1 MLFAERVFLPSP
13 FLNDDKRFS
22 RNFSKK
28 NVSRSVSSSVSSP
41 DPLSERFAEGGRRLS
56 GGWGKLFAVTA
67 ACWSLFQIWI
77 ASPLPFVFGFGIIH
91 GVPAR
96 AIHLAFAFALVF
108 LSYPLLSRWC
118 ASKAGPPRVDAW
130 LGVAFLLLATGSCLY
145 IVFAHDAIVER
156 TGILLRLEEGFPIE
170 LVIGFVGLLLLLE
183 ATRRA
188 IGWPLVI
195 VSASF
200 IVYALYG
207 QSMPDLISH
216 RGLSFERM
224 IGYYWF
230 GGEVVFGIP
239 LDVATSFVFMF
250 VLFGALLNRAGGG
263 KFFLDLAFACV
274 GKYRG
279 GPAKASIL
287 ASGMTGMISGSSIAN
302 TVTTGTFTIPV
313 MRKSGLSAVKAGAI
327 EVAASVNGQI
337 MPPIMGAAAFI
348 MAELLGISYQ
358 TVIYHA
364 FVPAFVAYLALFW
377 ISHLESMKL
386 NLRPMEASTIPQFFK
401 VLQSGIHHLLPIMI
415 LIYLLL
421 VKRFTPSLAI
431 FWATVVL
438 LLLMLCQRLAPA
450 FRAQG
455 ALMWKLLQE
464 GLREAARDIGAGL
477 VAGARNMAS
486 VSIAVGC
493 AGIVVGSVGAT
504 GLNNALI
511 GIVEALAG
519 NNIYILLALTAVLCL
534 LLGMGLPTTAN
545 YLVVASLM
553 APVLVELGAASGL
566 VLPLIVVH
574 LYVFYFGLM
583 ADVTPPVGLAAYA
596 AAAISRADPIKT
608 GIQAFAYEIRTA
620 ILPVVFV
627 FNNELVLIGI
637 KSWWQGLFVFATSL
651 IAIMCFASATQR
663 FFLKRLRWAEV
674 AFLLL
679 IAAALLRPDGVL
691 SIAYPRW
698 QQVDLAAVTK
708 LEPELA
714 GREVR
719 VSVVRYTDYGERYRL
734 ASFTPKETKAMDES
748 ISGGLKSIGVG
759 VVRETQAGEDRMLI
773 VSLSQAA
780 EGKGMLVGDHVT
792 GMEARIENRPSSY
805 WVSFFALFLLGGFSL
820 WHRREQRAQ

>member
-1 MLFAERVFLPSP
+1 MSRSSSSSPSSLPSSADS
-13 FLNDDKRFS
+13 LN
-22 RNFSKK
+22 
-28 NVSRSVSSSVSSP
+28 
-41 DPLSERFAEGGRRLS
+41 ERFAEGGRRLD
-56 GGWGKLFAVTA
+56 GGWGKMFALTA

-77 ASPLPFVFGFGIIH
+77 ASPLPFVLNFGIIH

-108 LSYPLLSRWC
+108 LSYPLLNRWC
-118 ASKAGPPRVDAW
+118 ARKVGPPRFDAW
-130 LGVAFLLLATGSCLY
+130 LGVLLLVLAVGSCLY
-145 IVFAHDAIVER
+145 IVFAYDALVER
-156 TGILLRLEEGFPIE
+156 TGILLRLPFGEGEFPVE

-188 IGWPLVI
+188 IGLALVI

-207 QSMPDLISH
+207 QSMPDLIAH
-216 RGLSFERM
+216 RGLSFERL

-313 MRKSGLSAVKAGAI
+313 MRQVGLPAVKAGAI
-327 EVAASVNGQI
+327 EVAASVNGQL

-364 FVPAFVAYLALFW
+364 VVPAFVAYIALFW

-386 NLRPMEASTIPQFFK
+386 NLRPMPPSAIPHFFK
-401 VLQSGIHHLLPIMI
+401 VLRGGLHHLLPILL

-431 FWATVVL
+431 FWTTAL
-438 LLLMLCQRLAPA
+438 LLLSMLCQRLAPA
-450 FRAQG
+450 LRAQG
-455 ALMWKLLQE
+455 GLMWRLLRE
-464 GLREAARDIGAGL
+464 GLREAGRDIGAGL
-477 VAGARNMAS
+477 VAGARNMAGI
-486 VSIAVGC
+486 SIAIGC

-511 GIVEALAG
+511 GIVEAIAG

-534 LLGMGLPTTAN
+534 LLGLGLPTTAN

-620 ILPVVFV
+620 ILPLVFV
-627 FNNELVLIGI
+627 FNTEIVLIGI
-637 KSWWQGLFVFATSL
+637 KSWWQGLFVFITSL
-651 IAIMCFASATQR
+651 LAIMCFASATQR
-663 FFLKRLRWAEV
+663 FFFKRLRWAEMT
-674 AFLLL
+674 FLLL

-691 SIAYPRW
+691 SIVYPRW
-698 QQVDLAAVTK
+698 QQAELSTEARADLDF
-708 LEPELA
+708 A

-719 VSVVRYTDYGERYRL
+719 VAVTRFTDYGERYRL
-734 ASFTPKETKAMDES
+734 VTFPPSETGTM
-748 ISGGLKSIGVG
+748 GGKTIEGLDAIGVR
-759 VVRETQAGEDRMLI
+759 VVRETQAGEEHLSI
-773 VSLSQAA
+773 VSLSPEA
-780 EGKGMLVGDHVT
+780 EGKGMLKGDRVT
-792 GMEARIENRPSSY
+792 GLEARIENRPSAY
-805 WVSFFALFLLGGFSL
+805 WVSLVALALLTTFFF
-820 WHRREQRAQ
+820 WHRREERSQRRRNQRHSAT

>member
-1 MLFAERVFLPSP
+1 MS
-13 FLNDDKRFS
+13 S
-22 RNFSKK
+22 T
-28 NVSRSVSSSVSSP
+28 SSS
-41 DPLSERFAEGGRRLS
+41 DPLDGRLAEGGRRLS
-56 GGWGKLFAVTA
+56 GGWGKLFALTA
-67 ACWSLFQIWI
+67 AAWSLFQIWI
-77 ASPLPFVFGFGIIH
+77 ASPLPFVLDFGIIH

-108 LSYPLLSRWC
+108 LSYPLLNRWC
-118 ASKAGPPRVDAW
+118 VRKAGPPRADVW
-130 LGVAFLLLATGSCLY
+130 LGLTLLLLAVGACLY
-145 IVFAHDAIVER
+145 IVLAYDALVER
-156 TGILLRLEEGFPIE
+156 TGILLVLPFGEFFREGGFPIE
-170 LVIGFVGLLLLLE
+170 LLIGSLGLLLLLE

-188 IGWPLVI
+188 IGWALVI
-195 VSASF
+195 VSVSF

-207 QSMPDLISH
+207 QSMPDLIAH
-216 RGLSFERM
+216 RGLSFERL

-250 VLFGALLNRAGGG
+250 VLFGALLKSAGGG
-263 KFFLDLAFACV
+263 KFFLDLAFALV

-313 MRKSGLSAVKAGAI
+313 MRRVGLPAVKAGAI

-386 NLRPMEASTIPQFFK
+386 NLRPMSPSAIPRFFK
-401 VLQSGIHHLLPIMI
+401 VLRQGSHHLLPIML

-431 FWATVVL
+431 FWTTAL
-438 LLLMLCQRLAPA
+438 LLFSMVCQRLAPA
-450 FRAQG
+450 FRAQK
-455 ALMWKLLQE
+455 AFAYRLFLE
-464 GLREAARDIGAGL
+464 GLKQAAKEIAEGL
-477 VAGARNMAS
+477 VAGARNMAGI
-486 VSIAVGC
+486 SIAIAC
-493 AGIVVGSVGAT
+493 AGIIVGSVGAT

-511 GIVEALAG
+511 GIVEAVAG
-519 NNIYILLALTAVLCL
+519 NNIYILLALTALLCL
-534 LLGMGLPTTAN
+534 LLGLGLPTTAN
-545 YLVVASLM
+545 YLVVASLL
-553 APVLVELGAASGL
+553 APVLVEIGAYSGL
-566 VLPLIVVH
+566 ILPLIVVH

-608 GIQAFAYEIRTA
+608 GMQAFAYEIRTA
-620 ILPVVFV
+620 ILPIVFI
-627 FNNELVLIGI
+627 FNTELVLIGI
-637 KSWWQGLFVFATSL
+637 KSWWQGLFVFITSL
-651 IAIMCFASATQR
+651 LAIMCFASATQR

-674 AFLLL
+674 LLL
-679 IAAALLRPDGVL
+679 LLFAAALLRPDAVL

-698 QQVDLAAVTK
+698 QQVNMEAGLGIDI
-708 LEPELA
+708 EPALA

-719 VSVVRYTDYGERYRL
+719 VSVVRHTDYGERYRL
-734 ASFTPKETKAMDES
+734 ASFTPAETRQMDET
-748 ISGGLKSIGVG
+748 ITEGLASIGVE
-759 VVRETQAGEDRMLI
+759 VVRENFEGEERLSI
-773 VSLSQAA
+773 VAISSEA
-780 EGKGMLVGDHVT
+780 EGKGMHVGDQVT
-792 GMEARIENRPSSY
+792 GIEALIENRPSPY
-805 WVSFFALFLLGGFSL
+805 WISLFALALLAGFTFC
-820 WHRREQRAQ
+820 HRRESQMR

>member
-1 MLFAERVFLPSP
+1 MPNMKGSTRKDSARGE
-13 FLNDDKRFS
+13 
-22 RNFSKK
+22 
-28 NVSRSVSSSVSSP
+28 SSSKFASSIE
-41 DPLSERFAEGGRRLS
+41 DRSGRFAEGGRRLS
-56 GGWGKLFAVTA
+56 GGWGKMFALTA

-77 ASPLPFVFGFGIIH
+77 ASPLPFVLNFGIIH

-108 LSYPLLSRWC
+108 LSYPLLNRGRGKGRGKIC
-118 ASKAGPPRVDAW
+118 PPRWDAW
-130 LGVAFLLLATGSCLY
+130 SGLSLLLLSVGTCLY
-145 IVFAHDAIVER
+145 IVFAYDALVER
-156 TGILLRLEEGFPIE
+156 TGILLVLPFGDGGFPVE
-170 LVIGFVGLLLLLE
+170 LVIGSIGLLLLLE

-188 IGWPLVI
+188 IGWALVI

-207 QSMPDLISH
+207 QSMPDLIAH
-216 RGLSFERM
+216 RGLSFERL

-239 LDVATSFVFMF
+239 LDVATSFVFLF

-263 KFFLDLAFACV
+263 KFFLDLAFALV

-313 MRKSGLSAVKAGAI
+313 MRKSGLPAVKAGAI

-358 TVIYHA
+358 KVIYHA

-377 ISHLESMKL
+377 ISHLESVKL
-386 NLRPMEASTIPQFFK
+386 NLKPMASSAIPNFLR
-401 VLQSGIHHLLPIMI
+401 VLRGGLHHLVPILI

-431 FWATVVL
+431 FWATVSL
-438 LLLMLCQRLAPA
+438 LLLMVCQRLAPA
-450 FRAQG
+450 VRAQG
-455 ALMWKLLQE
+455 NMMFLLFFE
-464 GLREAARDIGAGL
+464 GLRTAARDIGAGL

-486 VSIAVGC
+486 VSIAIGC

-511 GIVEALAG
+511 GIVETLAG
-519 NNIYILLALTAVLCL
+519 NNIYILLGLTAVLCL
-534 LLGMGLPTTAN
+534 LLGLGLPTTAN

-596 AAAISRADPIKT
+596 ASAISRADPIKT
-608 GIQAFAYEIRTA
+608 GIQAFVYEIRTA
-620 ILPVVFV
+620 ILPIVFV
-627 FNNELVLIGI
+627 FNTELVLIGI

-651 IAIMCFASATQR
+651 LAIMCFASATQR
-663 FFLKRLRWAEV
+663 FFLKRLRWTEV

-679 IAAALLRPDGVL
+679 VAAALLRPDGVL

-698 QQVDLAAVTK
+698 QQA
-708 LEPELA
+708 ELVASAQNAPAFA

-719 VSVVRYTDYGERYRL
+719 VSITRSTDYGERYRL
-734 ASFTPKETKAMDES
+734 VSFTPAETAAMDA
-748 ISGGLKSIGVG
+748 GGEGSATEDLDAIGIK
-759 VVRETQAGEDRMLI
+759 VVRQTLDGEQQLAV

-780 EGKGMLVGDHVT
+780 EGKGLLAGDRVT
-792 GMEARIENRPSSY
+792 GIEARIENRPSVY
-805 WVSFFALFLLGGFSL
+805 WVSLLAMLLLASFCL
-820 WHRREQRAQ
+820 WHRHEQRARQRT

>member
-1 MLFAERVFLPSP
+1 M
-13 FLNDDKRFS
+13 S
-22 RNFSKK
+22 RPAPP
-28 NVSRSVSSSVSSP
+28 VEV
-41 DPLSERFAEGGRRLS
+41 LSGRFAEGGLRLS
-56 GGWGKLFAVTA
+56 GGWGKLFALTA

-77 ASPLPFVFGFGIIH
+77 ASPLPFLLDFGIIH

-108 LSYPLLSRWC
+108 LSYPMLSRWY
-118 ASKAGPPRVDAW
+118 ANKAGPPRIDAW
-130 LGVAFLLLATGSCLY
+130 LGLLFLLLATGSCLY
-145 IVFAHDAIVER
+145 IVFAYDNLVER
-156 TGILLRLEEGFPIE
+156 TGILLRLPFGEEGFPIE
-170 LVIGFVGLLLLLE
+170 LLIGFVGLLLLLE

-188 IGWPLVI
+188 IGWALVI

-200 IVYALYG
+200 ILYALYG
-207 QSMPDLISH
+207 QSMPDLIAH
-216 RGLSFERM
+216 RGLSFERL

-250 VLFGALLNRAGGG
+250 VLFGALLHRAGGG

-313 MRKSGLSAVKAGAI
+313 MRQVGLPAVKAGAI

-348 MAELLGISYQ
+348 MAELLGISYR

-364 FVPAFVAYLALFW
+364 FVPAFIAYLALFW

-386 NLRPMEASTIPQFFK
+386 NLRPMASSAIPQFFR
-401 VLQSGIHHLLPIMI
+401 VLRGGFHHLLPILV

-431 FWATVVL
+431 FWATMVL
-438 LLLMLCQRLAPA
+438 LLLMICQRLAPA
-450 FRAQG
+450 LRAQG
-455 ALMWKLLQE
+455 ALMRRLLQE
-464 GLREAARDIGAGL
+464 GLREAARDIATGL

-486 VSIAVGC
+486 ISIAVGC

-519 NNIYILLALTAVLCL
+519 NNIYILLALTALLCL
-534 LLGMGLPTTAN
+534 LLGLGLPTTAN

-620 ILPVVFV
+620 ILPLVFV

-637 KSWWQGLFVFATSL
+637 KSWWQGVFVFATSL
-651 IAIMCFASATQR
+651 LAIGCFASATQR

-679 IAAALLRPDGVL
+679 IAATLLRPDGVL

-698 QQVDLAAVTK
+698 QQAAI
-708 LEPELA
+708 EAEAPAFA

-719 VSVVRYTDYGERYRL
+719 VSVVRFTDYGERYRL
-734 ASFTPKETKAMDES
+734 VSFLPAETGEMGEKTIE
-748 ISGGLKSIGVG
+748 GLKSLGIG
-759 VVRETQAGEDRMLI
+759 VVRETDAGKARLSI
-773 VSLSQAA
+773 VSLSDEA
-780 EGKGMLVGDHVT
+780 EEKGMLVGDKVT
-792 GMEARIENRPSSY
+792 GVEARIENRPSSY
-805 WVSFFALFLLGGFSL
+805 WVSLLALALLGGFCL
-820 WHRREQRAQ
+820 WHRREQRTR

>member
-1 MLFAERVFLPSP
+1 M
-13 FLNDDKRFS
+13 
-22 RNFSKK
+22 
-28 NVSRSVSSSVSSP
+28 SRSTSSSPSS
-41 DPLSERFAEGGRRLS
+41 DNSLSERFAEGGRRLD
-56 GGWGKLFAVTA
+56 GGWGKLFALTA

-77 ASPLPFVFGFGIIH
+77 ASPLPFLLNFGIIH

-108 LSYPLLSRWC
+108 LSYPLLNRWC
-118 ASKAGPPRVDAW
+118 VRKAGPPRIDAW
-130 LGVAFLLLATGSCLY
+130 LGVLFLVLAAGSCLY
-145 IVFAHDAIVER
+145 IVFAYDALVER
-156 TGILLRLEEGFPIE
+156 TGILLRLPFGEAFGGEGFPIE

-188 IGWPLVI
+188 IGWALVI

-200 IVYALYG
+200 IVYAIYG
-207 QSMPDLISH
+207 QSMPDLIAH
-216 RGLSFERM
+216 RGLSFERL

-230 GGEVVFGIP
+230 GGEVVFGVP

-313 MRKSGLSAVKAGAI
+313 MRQVGLPAVKAGAI

-364 FVPAFVAYLALFW
+364 LVPAFVAYLALFW

-386 NLRPMEASTIPQFFK
+386 NLRSMPSSAIPHFFK
-401 VLQSGIHHLLPIMI
+401 VLRGGSHHLLPILL

-431 FWATVVL
+431 FWTTTL
-438 LLLMLCQRLAPA
+438 LLLQMLCQRLVPA
-450 FRAQG
+450 LRAQG
-455 ALMWKLLQE
+455 ASMRRLLRE
-464 GLREAARDIGAGL
+464 GLREAARDIGSGL
-477 VAGARNMAS
+477 VAGARNMAGI
-486 VSIAVGC
+486 SIAVGC

-511 GIVEALAG
+511 GIVEAIAG

-534 LLGMGLPTTAN
+534 LLGLGLPTTAN

-620 ILPVVFV
+620 ILPLVFV

-637 KSWWQGLFVFATSL
+637 KSWWQGLFVFAASL
-651 IAIMCFASATQR
+651 LAIMCFASATQR

-691 SIAYPRW
+691 SIVYPRW
-698 QQVDLAAVTK
+698 QQAELSTNARTE
-708 LEPELA
+708 LEPAFA

-719 VSVVRYTDYGERYRL
+719 VAVTRYTDYGERYRL
-734 ASFTPKETKAMDES
+734 VSFLPAETRAMDEKV
-748 ISGGLKSIGVG
+748 IEGLKSIGVQ
-759 VVRETQAGEDRMLI
+759 VVRKTLEGEEQLSI
-773 VSLSQAA
+773 VSLSQEA
-780 EGKGMLVGDHVT
+780 EDKGMLKGDRVT
-792 GMEARIENRPSSY
+792 GMEARIENRPSHY
-805 WVSFFALFLLGGFSL
+805 WVSLLALSLLATFCL
-820 WHRREQRAQ
+820 WHRREQRATEPRAT

>member
-1 MLFAERVFLPSP
+1 MLFAL
-13 FLNDDKRFS
+13 
-22 RNFSKK
+22 
-28 NVSRSVSSSVSSP
+28 
-41 DPLSERFAEGGRRLS
+41 
-56 GGWGKLFAVTA
+56 TA

-77 ASPLPFVFGFGIIH
+77 ASPLPFLLDFGIIH

-108 LSYPLLSRWC
+108 LSYPLLNRWC
-118 ASKAGPPRVDAW
+118 ASKEGPPRADAW
-130 LGVAFLLLATGSCLY
+130 LGVLFLLLATGSCLY
-145 IVFAHDAIVER
+145 IVFAYDKLVER
-156 TGILLRLEEGFPIE
+156 TGVLLRLPFGEGGFPIE
-170 LVIGFVGLLLLLE
+170 VVIGFVGLLLLLE

-188 IGWPLVI
+188 IGWALVI

-207 QSMPDLISH
+207 QSMPDLIAH
-216 RGLSFERM
+216 RGLSFERL

-250 VLFGALLNRAGGG
+250 VLFGALLSRAGGG

-313 MRKSGLSAVKAGAI
+313 MRKVGLPAVKAGAI

-348 MAELLGISYQ
+348 MAELLGISYR

-364 FVPAFVAYLALFW
+364 FVPAFIAYLALFW
-377 ISHLESMKL
+377 IAHLESVKL
-386 NLRPMEASTIPQFFK
+386 KLRPMASSAIPQFLG
-401 VLQSGIHHLLPIMI
+401 VLRGGFHHLLPIMI

-431 FWATVVL
+431 FWATAVL
-438 LLLMLCQRLAPA
+438 LLLMVCQRLAPA
-450 FRAQG
+450 FGVQG
-455 ALMWKLLQE
+455 RLMRRRLLQ
-464 GLREAARDIGAGL
+464 GLREAGRDIGTGL
-477 VAGARNMAS
+477 VAGARNMAG

-519 NNIYILLALTAVLCL
+519 NNIYILLALTALLCL
-534 LLGMGLPTTAN
+534 LLGLGLPTTAN

-620 ILPVVFV
+620 ILPFVFV
-627 FNNELVLIGI
+627 FNTELVLIGI
-637 KSWWQGLFVFATSL
+637 KSWWQGMFVFATSL
-651 IAIMCFASATQR
+651 LAIMCFASATQR
-663 FFLKRLRWAEV
+663 FFLKRLRWVEV

-679 IAAALLRPDGVL
+679 IAGTLLRPDGVL
-691 SIAYPRW
+691 SIVYPRW
-698 QQVDLAAVTK
+698 QQAELTADAP
-708 LEPELA
+708 LEPAFA

-719 VSVVRYTDYGERYRL
+719 VAVTRSTDYGERYRL
-734 ASFTPKETKAMDES
+734 AHFLPAETRQMDENM
-748 ISGGLKSIGVG
+748 IEGLESIGVG
-759 VVRETQAGEDRMLI
+759 IVRETHAGKQQLAI
-773 VSLSQAA
+773 VSLSKDA
-780 EGKGMLVGDHVT
+780 EEKGMLVGDRVT
-792 GMEARIENRPSSY
+792 GIEARIETRPSPY
-805 WVSFFALFLLGGFSL
+805 WVSVFALLSLGGFLL
-820 WHRREQRAQ
+820 WHRREQRTQ

>member
-1 MLFAERVFLPSP
+1 MSRPAPS
-13 FLNDDKRFS
+13 
-22 RNFSKK
+22 
-28 NVSRSVSSSVSSP
+28 VEA
-41 DPLSERFAEGGRRLS
+41 LSGRFAEGGLRLS
-56 GGWGKLFAVTA
+56 GGWGKVFALTA

-77 ASPLPFVFGFGIIH
+77 ASPLPFLLDFGIIH

-108 LSYPLLSRWC
+108 LSYPMLSRWY
-118 ASKAGPPRVDAW
+118 ANKAGPPRIDAW
-130 LGVAFLLLATGSCLY
+130 LGLVFLLLATGSCLY
-145 IVFAHDAIVER
+145 IVFAYDKLVER
-156 TGILLRLEEGFPIE
+156 TGILLRLPFGEEGFPIE
-170 LVIGFVGLLLLLE
+170 LLIGFVGLLLLLE

-188 IGWPLVI
+188 IGWALVI

-207 QSMPDLISH
+207 QSMPDLIAH
-216 RGLSFERM
+216 RGLSFERLV
-224 IGYYWF
+224 GYYWF

-250 VLFGALLNRAGGG
+250 VLFGALLHRAGGG

-313 MRKSGLSAVKAGAI
+313 MRQVGLPAVKAGAI

-348 MAELLGISYQ
+348 MAELLGISYR

-386 NLRPMEASTIPQFFK
+386 NLRPMASSAIPQFFK
-401 VLQSGIHHLLPIMI
+401 VLRGGFHHLLPILV

-431 FWATVVL
+431 FWATTVL
-438 LLLMLCQRLAPA
+438 LLLMICQRLAPA
-450 FRAQG
+450 LRAQG
-455 ALMWKLLQE
+455 ALMRRLLQE
-464 GLREAARDIGAGL
+464 GLREAARDIATGL
-477 VAGARNMAS
+477 VSGARNMAS
-486 VSIAVGC
+486 ISIAVGC

-519 NNIYILLALTAVLCL
+519 NNIYILLALTALLCL
-534 LLGMGLPTTAN
+534 LLGLGLPTTAN

-620 ILPVVFV
+620 ILPLVFV

-637 KSWWQGLFVFATSL
+637 KSWWQGVFVFATSL
-651 IAIMCFASATQR
+651 LAIGCFASATQR

-698 QQVDLAAVTK
+698 QQAAI
-708 LEPELA
+708 EAEAPAFA

-719 VSVVRYTDYGERYRL
+719 VSVVRFTDYGERYRL
-734 ASFTPKETKAMDES
+734 VSFLPAETGEMGEKTIE
-748 ISGGLKSIGVG
+748 GLKSLGIG
-759 VVRETQAGEDRMLI
+759 VVRETDAGKARLSI
-773 VSLSQAA
+773 VSLSDEA
-780 EGKGMLVGDHVT
+780 EEKGMLVGDKVT
-792 GMEARIENRPSSY
+792 GVEARIENRPSSY
-805 WVSFFALFLLGGFSL
+805 WVSLLALALLGGFCL
-820 WHRREQRAQ
+820 WHRREQRTR